1 MLLKDYYTIT
11 SQSTDSESG
20 ATLFRISLNGGH
32 EIYKGHFPEKAV
44 SPGVCNLQIMKE
56 CAERI
61 VGKELTIKTMAQCKM
76 PAMITPDGTPELTVS
91 VKTEETPDGWQTVA
105 SIFNESTTYIT
116 FKGLL
121 IPEQQ

>member
-20 ATLFRISLNGGH
+20 ATLFRIRLNGGH

-91 VKTEETPDGWQTVA
+91 VKTEETADDWQTVA

>member
-20 ATLFRISLNGGH
+20 ATLFRIRLNGGH

-61 VGKELTIKTMAQCKM
+61 VGKELTIRTMEQCKM

-91 VKTEETPDGWQTVA
+91 VKTGETADGWQTIA

>member
-20 ATLFRISLNGGH
+20 ATLFRIRLNGGH

-91 VKTEETPDGWQTVA
+91 VKTEETPDGRQTIA

-121 IPEQQ
+121 IPEEQ